1 MSKGSAL
8 LAGARLGG
16 LSGEDHS
23 LGRVVLGRLE
33 SEGAAFPV
41 RLGLTWVARG
51 SQRALGSEAQLV
63 EGHLEVS
70 RLGRGVLVE
79 GELKSRHGQPCDRCL
94 ADLEVR
100 LGGPVRLTYEPEED
114 AFQGGEE
121 EVGLEADQLDVGWFS
136 GGALELEQVIC
147 EQLALWLPDPITC
160 EESESVRVSDDGRV
174 CELPAVLREGSGNG
188 AGAFSSLAGWRR
200 PD

>member
-1 MSKGSAL
+1 MSKGSVL

-16 LSGEDHS
+16 LSAEDHS
-23 LGRVVLGRLE
+23 LGHVVLGRLE

-41 RLGLTWVARG
+41 RLGLAWVVRG
-51 SQRALGSEAQLV
+51 SQRALGVEALAV

-70 RLGRGVLVE
+70 RQGRGILVE
-79 GELKSRHGQPCDRCL
+79 GELDSRHRQPCDRCL
-94 ADLEVR
+94 AELEVR
-100 LGGPVRLTYEPEED
+100 LSGTVMLSYEPEEE

-121 EVGLEADQLDVGWFS
+121 EVGLEADQLDVGWFT

-147 EQLALWLPDPITC
+147 EQLALWLPDPMTC
-160 EESESVRVSDDGRV
+160 EESESARVNDDGRV
-174 CELPAVLREGSGNG
+174 CELPAVLREGSGKG